1 MATTTLQ
8 ARPAPRPTPWVT
20 ALAGLVTLGVAMGI
34 GRFAF
39 TPILPMMQQDA
50 AVSVP
55 VGGWLAS
62 ANYLGYLLGAIAAV
76 ALRARAT
83 TIVRASLV
91 AIGLATMGMGMTGSF
106 PAWLL
111 LRALAGVAS
120 AWAL

>member
-1 MATTTLQ
+1 
-8 ARPAPRPTPWVT
+8 
-20 ALAGLVTLGVAMGI
+20 
-34 GRFAF
+34 
-39 TPILPMMQQDA
+39 MMQQEA
-50 AVSVP
+50 AVSVA

-62 ANYLGYLLGAIAAV
+62 ANYVGYLLGAISAV

-91 AIGLATMGMGMTGSF
+91 AIGLAAMGMGMTGGF

-120 AWAL
+120 AGALGFASPSAPGPPPPPHAPPLPRPPLRR